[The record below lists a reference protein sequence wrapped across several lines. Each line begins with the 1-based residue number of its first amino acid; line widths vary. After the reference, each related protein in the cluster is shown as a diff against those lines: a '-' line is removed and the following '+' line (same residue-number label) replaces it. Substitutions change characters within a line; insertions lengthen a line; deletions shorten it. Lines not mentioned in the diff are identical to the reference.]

1 MGIDAWHLGRRA
13 YERLRADAGGRLTVK
28 ALLRFIDDEERYFD
42 EFFEELNRKALAGRL
57 ILVKPDGETPVE
69 LPISW
74 RDGEW
79 SWKVLTFVRFANGL
93 PPTEE
98 PITELFVNHMLVA
111 ALLYLDAAALCSLG
125 GDSAGVS
132 SNLLDASW
140 LVERVDAQDRAERD
154 ARALLARLE
163 KARASERAKLRH
175 ARDPKRGARDFVY
188 QCWAAWRKSP
198 DAYPSASA
206 FARAMLDKHPD
217 LLTSEV
223 VVARWVRK
231 WDREEIHPKD
241 N

>member
-1 MGIDAWHLGRRA
+1 LGIDAWLLGRRA
-13 YERLRADAGGRLTVK
+13 YERLRASAGGKLTVK
-28 ALLRFIDDEERYFD
+28 ALLQFIDDEERCFD
-42 EFFEELNRKALAGRL
+42 EFFEEMNRNALAGL
-57 ILVKPDGETPVE
+57 FILVGSDGETRVE
-69 LPISW
+69 PPISW
-74 RDGEW
+74 REAEW

-93 PPTEE
+93 PPTDE
-98 PITELFVNHMLVA
+98 PIIELFVNHMLVA
-111 ALLYLDAAALCSLG
+111 ALLYLDAAVLCSL
-125 GDSAGVS
+125 DDYSAGVS

-188 QCWAAWRKSP
+188 QCWAAWRKAP
-198 DAYPSASA
+198 GAYPSASA

-231 WDREEIHPKD
+231 WDREANCPTD
-241 N
+241 D